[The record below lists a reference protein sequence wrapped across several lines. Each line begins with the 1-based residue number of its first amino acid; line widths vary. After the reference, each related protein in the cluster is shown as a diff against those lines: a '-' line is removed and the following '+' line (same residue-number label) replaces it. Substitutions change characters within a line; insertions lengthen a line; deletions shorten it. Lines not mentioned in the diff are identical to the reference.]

1 MSHQAHRYN
10 RAQLAQEANLRAQ
23 VPAGA
28 VTLAWRSGG
37 STRTTSLSVGLLATV
52 GAVGIALSVWGVA
65 VTSYIAFRDDIV
77 GGLMSRQA
85 AVQHGYEDRIRELRG
100 QVDLLTS
107 RHLVD
112 QSELEKRVDQVARRQ
127 ALLETRQSIV
137 ASLAEQSSPARSP
150 ARANVPIPAPV
161 ATTQP
166 APRASAGDTLRLI
179 PPAER
184 HSRLESRALPVQ
196 TARAAPAGF
205 ALASAPAPAG
215 RQDVVGRVERSLDRV
230 EQLQQVALQALETR
244 TERRARRIRSVLA
257 DLGLAEARVARAPA
271 TSSAGTGGPHI
282 PIPAPAGAASPFER
296 QVFRVQSVLRD
307 QERLTQLIGQIPLGR
322 PHSGELELSSGFG
335 ARLDPFL
342 RTWAMHSGIDFR
354 GATGEPAYAS
364 AGGRVTHAASM
375 GGYGL
380 MVEIDHGNGLTTR
393 YAHLSRI
400 EVKEGDTIR
409 AGHRIGR
416 VGSTGRST
424 GPHLHY
430 ETRINGEAVDPM
442 RFVRAGL
449 RLAEAD

>member
-28 VTLAWRSGG
+28 LTLAWRSGG
-37 STRTTSLSVGLLATV
+37 ATRTTSLSMGLVGTLGVL
-52 GAVGIALSVWGVA
+52 GAALSIWGVA
-65 VTSYIAFRDDIV
+65 VTSYLAFKDDIV
-77 GGLMSRQA
+77 GGMMSRQA
-85 AVQHGYEDRIRELRG
+85 AVQHGYEDRIRDLRG
-100 QVDLLTS
+100 QVDMLTS
-107 RHLVD
+107 RHLVL
-112 QSELEKRVDQVARRQ
+112 QNEMEQRVDQVARRQ

-137 ASLAEQSSPARSP
+137 ASLNEQIAPARS
-150 ARANVPIPAPV
+150 
-161 ATTQP
+161 
-166 APRASAGDTLRLI
+166 APRATPAQSVAPIPVSRPGDTVRLA

-184 HSRLESRALPVQ
+184 HSRLESRPAPTELAA
-196 TARAAPAGF
+196 ARSF
-205 ALASAPAPAG
+205 ALASAPG
-215 RQDVVGRVERSLDRV
+215 RHDTIGRVEQSLARV
-230 EQLQQVALQALETR
+230 ELHQQAALQALETR

-257 DLGLAEARVARAPA
+257 ELGLGEARVARAPA
-271 TSSAGTGGPHI
+271 ASTAGTGGPLI
-282 PIPAPAGAASPFER
+282 PIAPPSTEASAFER
-296 QVFRVQSVLRD
+296 QVFRVQSVMREK
-307 QERLTQLIGQIPLGR
+307 ERLNQIVGQIPLGR
-322 PHSGELELSSGFG
+322 PHAGELELSSGFG

-342 RTWAMHSGIDFR
+342 RSWAMHSGIDFR
-354 GATGEPAYAS
+354 GATGEPVFAS
-364 AGGRVTHAASM
+364 GGGRVSHAGTM

-380 MVEIDHGNGLTTR
+380 MVEIDHGNGLSTR

-400 EVKEGDTIR
+400 ETREGETVR

-430 ETRINGEAVDPM
+430 ETRINGDAIDPM

>member
-10 RAQLAQEANLRAQ
+10 RAQLAQEANQRAQ

-28 VTLAWRSGG
+28 LTLAWRSGG
-37 STRTTSLSVGLLATV
+37 ATRTASLSMGLVAGIGLLGT
-52 GAVGIALSVWGVA
+52 ALSVWGVA
-65 VTSYIAFRDDIV
+65 VTSYLAFKDDIV
-77 GGLMSRQA
+77 GGMMTRQA
-85 AVQHGYEDRIRELRG
+85 VVQHGYEERIRDLRG
-100 QVDLLTS
+100 QVDMLNS
-107 RHLVD
+107 RHLVM
-112 QSELEKRVDQVARRQ
+112 QSEMDQRVDQVARRQ

-137 ASLAEQSSPARSP
+137 ASLTEQTGAGRPPSRSTAAAPA
-150 ARANVPIPAPV
+150 AAPIPSSRP
-161 ATTQP
+161 
-166 APRASAGDTLRLI
+166 GDTVRLTA
-179 PPAER
+179 PTER
-184 HSRLESRALPVQ
+184 HSRLESRP
-196 TARAAPAGF
+196 APAEFAAARGY
-205 ALASAPAPAG
+205 ALASAPG
-215 RQDVVGRVERSLDRV
+215 RHDTIGRVEHSLARV
-230 EQLQQVALQALETR
+230 ERQQQAALQALETR

-257 DLGLAEARVARAPA
+257 DLGLGEARVTRAPA
-271 TSSAGTGGPHI
+271 ASTAGTGGPLI
-282 PIPAPAGAASPFER
+282 PIPAPSPEASAFER
-296 QVFRVQSVLRD
+296 QVFRVQSVLREHD
-307 QERLTQLIGQIPLGR
+307 RLSQVVGQIPLGR
-322 PHSGELELSSGFG
+322 PHAGELELSSGFG

-354 GATGEPAYAS
+354 GATGEPVFAS
-364 AGGRVTHAASM
+364 GDGRVIHAGSM

-400 EVKEGDTIR
+400 ETREGDAVR

-430 ETRINGEAVDPM
+430 ETRMNGDAIDPM